1 MLPSHTFDPEEARP
15 LSKIPLRAAVL
26 ACAAFAAGC
35 HARWFPLASAPDSNF
50 RKSSSDG
57 ALNETVRGVLSGDGF
72 ARSFRYQL
80 PARGALL
87 VSAASEGSPSRLG
100 LEVYAGAEEPLAS
113 TEGRPDTR
121 LTVQE
126 LGAGPVYVVVKE
138 DWRNPRATRFRL
150 TAVFKPED
158 PDQENGPY
166 KARKGARPLSA
177 DQGLVGDAVDYSAMR
192 RTNFWKIGLP
202 VEGALTVRFNP
213 RGQHLTAELISRDG
227 APAIID
233 PAAGLAKEVPAG
245 EYFVKVTADDAGDKG
260 AYELSTGFQPADACR
275 NGGPACAI
283 EGAEDLKLPADSRTA
298 DVDFTRSMQFH
309 FYKMVLK
316 EKGRLTIVFK
326 ILDPQR
332 GSKVAA
338 FLLRTPAAEGERI
351 LGASKTVELDPG
363 DVYLKVEATEPGD
376 FARYAVTSIF
386 QPALYISGDVV
397 EIQRRPT
404 CLLTVSAGSN
414 QGVRTAAGCTVVS
427 RSGAAPTDACVV
439 EEVYPNLSKIRP
451 LAPGCRVAPTSK
463 VQIAAQ

>member
-1 MLPSHTFDPEEARP
+1 
-15 LSKIPLRAAVL
+15 LSKSPLRAAAL

-35 HARWFPLASAPDSNF
+35 HARWFPLASAPESHF

-57 ALNETVRGVLSGDGF
+57 ALNETVKGVLAGDGY
-72 ARSFRYQL
+72 ASSFRYQL

-87 VSAASEGSPSRLG
+87 VSAASGGTPSRID
-100 LEVYAGAEEPLAS
+100 LEVYAESEEPLAS

-138 DWRNPRATRFRL
+138 DWRNPRATHFRL

-158 PDQENGPY
+158 PDRANGPY
-166 KARKGARPLSA
+166 KAQKGARPLSA
-177 DQGLVGDAVDYSAMR
+177 DQGLVADAVDYSAMR

-202 VEGALTVRFNP
+202 VAGALTVRFNP
-213 RGQHLTAELISRDG
+213 RGQHLTAELILPEG
-227 APAIID
+227 APLIID
-233 PAAGLAKEVPAG
+233 AAAGLAKDDLPAG
-245 EYFVKVTADDAGDKG
+245 DYFVKVTADDAGDKG
-260 AYELSTGFQPADACR
+260 EYELSTRFQPGDACK

-283 EGAEDLKLPADSRTA
+283 EGAEDLKLPADSKTA

-309 FYKMVLK
+309 FYKVVLK

-338 FLLRTPAAEGERI
+338 FVLRTPKGEGERI

-363 DVYLKVEATEPGD
+363 DVYLKIAATEPGD

-386 QPALYISGDVV
+386 QPASYISGDVV

-414 QGVRTAAGCTVVS
+414 QGVRPAAGCTVVS

-451 LAPGCRVAPTSK
+451 LAPGCRIAATSK